1 MELKEQ
7 LKQMRLGMRRTQA
20 QFGELLGVSG
30 NTIARWERGEM
41 VPDSPRLLELALV
54 GLQLE
59 YGVIAMPA
67 ETRQRIRRGQAMLK
81 ESRRELDKLLKEN
94 GLVVGK

>member
-59 YGVIAMPA
+59 YGVAAMPT
-67 ETRQRIRRGQAMLK
+67 ELRQRVRRAQATLK
-81 ESRRELDKLLKEN
+81 KSRRLLDEMAKEN
-94 GLVVGK
+94 GLA